1 MAVTMG
7 PGFAENYY
15 TVPADNGAA
24 FAVPVTLM
32 GCKRMEIVEVPAP
45 SQAAA
50 FAPGTTPSLQG
61 LQYQWKL
68 QDGSGNFDG
77 QWKLQAQP
85 GLAIVLGDQVAEWKG
100 GGRAIGNKSWTD
112 PAGNAIPASTP
123 IKLLSQT
130 ATQTYISVK
139 EYV

>member
-1 MAVTMG
+1 MG
-7 PGFAENYY
+7 PGFAENVYAI
-15 TVPADNGAA
+15 PADGGAA

-32 GCKRMEIVEVPAP
+32 GCKRMEIVEVPAA
-45 SQAAA
+45 SQATP
-50 FAPGTTPSLQG
+50 FAPGANPAVQG
-61 LQYQWKL
+61 LQYQFKL

-85 GLAIVLGDQVAEWKG
+85 GLAIVLGDQVGEWHG
-100 GGRAIGNKSWTD
+100 SGRALGNKAWTD

-130 ATQTYISVK
+130 AVATNVSVK